1 MTSENV
7 HLDTFPDTVQTA
19 QNQLRKCGGV
29 KGRQLSGLLNEEH
42 PPHQSQHTHHANNI
56 KSVSQY
62 LLLDPNLCR
71 LEQGALSS
79 EVTKSPI
86 FIVGMVGCNVAPC
99 IELFTKYFCV
109 YQLLSIPKVLLFA
122 VIVIVAFLGFYFR
135 YQKKLVWSD
144 DNIWTVISNLSTF
157 LIDCGRYPINVYC
170 ILSTIALK
178 AGEWD
183 FLEWEKGETGSW
195 DHQLH
200 LRWTQSER
208 KPQKS

>member
-1 MTSENV
+1 MISSSFVDLLGSVWNTS
-7 HLDTFPDTVQTA
+7 F
-19 QNQLRKCGGV
+19 
-29 KGRQLSGLLNEEH
+29 
-42 PPHQSQHTHHANNI
+42 
-56 KSVSQY
+56 
-62 LLLDPNLCR
+62 
-71 LEQGALSS
+71 
-79 EVTKSPI
+79 
-86 FIVGMVGCNVAPC
+86 
-99 IELFTKYFCV
+99 V

-208 KPQKS
+208 KPQKSWNHSFSVSIDLLSSHLNIPTRLPARMELRWEVHLLFLLWVNTLSQRVERCVTL